1 MDKIDARSFL
11 KKVKDVKNFNGK
23 IYVVTNKKDI
33 DIKKNLIEEGFDA
46 VLVNPLSLKEI
57 KNNF

>member
-11 KKVKDVKNFNGK
+11 KKVKDVKTFNGK

-57 KNNF
+57 KKNF